1 MLADMTTLPVAD
13 TLPLQ
18 EAALQELR
26 PGLHGQLIRPGDAE
40 YDQARQLWN
49 GTVDKHPALI
59 VRAQAAQDVVLAV
72 TFAQRY
78 DLPVSVR
85 AGGHNSAG
93 LALADNGL
101 VIDLSAM
108 KGIKIDPDRRIA
120 RAEPGLTIGEFTAA
134 LQPYGL
140 LAPTGTCSGT
150 GIAGMTLGG
159 GIGWLA
165 GRFGLAIDNVLSFEL
180 VTAEGELLKAS
191 ANENTDLFWGLR
203 GSGGNFGVVT
213 AIEYRLHP
221 VGKILGGMILL
232 PVSLD
237 ALRFYRDFS
246 SAAPDEVIAY
256 ASLPTI
262 PNIGPAIAITV
273 CYSGDDLEAGER
285 ALAPL
290 RKFGPP
296 LVDLIRPMEYTELIA
311 MLDPTAPDGRNYY
324 DTAYTLKQPGDDALE
339 AIIACAEQKTSPFS
353 AIILH
358 HVNGAATRV
367 APEAT
372 AFALREPHYAIVN
385 VAAWE
390 TGPAEPHIAWAQ
402 ASLARMQP
410 YASRGLYVNFMGQ
423 EGEAALRD
431 SYRANYERLVA
442 LKNKYDPA
450 NFFRFN
456 QNIKPSVPAK

>member
-1 MLADMTTLPVAD
+1 
-13 TLPLQ
+13 
-18 EAALQELR
+18 
-26 PGLHGQLIRPGDAE
+26 
-40 YDQARQLWN
+40 
-49 GTVDKHPALI
+49 
-59 VRAQAAQDVVLAV
+59 
-72 TFAQRY
+72 
-78 DLPVSVR
+78 
-85 AGGHNSAG
+85 
-93 LALADNGL
+93 
-101 VIDLSAM
+101 
-108 KGIKIDPDRRIA
+108 
-120 RAEPGLTIGEFTAA
+120 
-134 LQPYGL
+134 
-140 LAPTGTCSGT
+140 
-150 GIAGMTLGG
+150 
-159 GIGWLA
+159 
-165 GRFGLAIDNVLSFEL
+165 
-180 VTAEGELLKAS
+180 
-191 ANENTDLFWGLR
+191 
-203 GSGGNFGVVT
+203 
-213 AIEYRLHP
+213 
-221 VGKILGGMILL
+221 MILL

-296 LVDLIRPMEYTELIA
+296 LVDLIRPMDYTELIA

-367 APEAT
+367 VPEAT

-390 TGPAEPHIAWAQ
+390 TGPAEPHQAWAK

-442 LKNKYDPA
+442 LKTKYDPT

-456 QNIKPSVPAK
+456 QNIKPTQK